1 LFGHVVDFAGDLTDL
16 NRYAQNSEKYKS

>member
-16 NRYAQNSEKYKS
+16 TGYAQICEKYKS